1 MKLKKS
7 LVEDINQIEDVQD
20 CNEEC
25 IEPAWTE
32 IDHVDESID
41 LDDPKDVQTLSNFAK
56 QLVQGIIDDAKS
68 NKQVAKEVD
77 NVVDVED
84 NSVSD
89 EVADAAEQIADD
101 TWKAEDLIPGSEAA
115 ISLNNGTGALNAALI
130 TAVRKKKAGDD
141 SDYPNII
148 LSGLA
153 GFGKTA
159 MVKAFCKE
167 HHLNLFE
174 CDAKSLDIAT
184 VGGIPYPKKDKDGT
198 YKQMPITSSYWDK
211 LSLPNTVLF
220 LDEFN
225 RAQDNV
231 AGTLLGL
238 INNHDL
244 PMTTEGKDGKFS
256 TMKHF
261 DNILFTVIAI
271 NPASNVFANVA
282 EFTPEKVSR
291 GVLLYNIK
299 PDRNELLTCLRKIYG
314 QILAN
319 PYLDEDTHNVY
330 EGQLNIAEALLTD
343 KSFTFDDKNDVEKI
357 HTDNNST
364 GDLTQFLN
372 YRTLTGALSACNGT
386 KLNFLSQLYYYRFSA
401 AKQTMIKNILKN
413 YSDKATK
420 GNTVFTQAQ
429 QKAASQISAAQ
440 RAAVGRATA
449 QTLSAFADSL
459 DD

>member
-7 LVEDINQIEDVQD
+7 LVEDINQIEEVQD
-20 CNEEC
+20 CVEDCTGPTCSE
-25 IEPAWTE
+25 
-32 IDHVDESID
+32 VDPVEESID
-41 LDDPKDVQTLSNFAK
+41 LDDPKDVQALSNFAK

-77 NVVDVED
+77 DVVDVED
-84 NSVSD
+84 NSVAD
-89 EVADAAEQIADD
+89 EVADAAEQVADD

-198 YKQMPITSSYWDK
+198 FKQMPITSSYWDK

-244 PMTTEGKDGKFS
+244 PMTTEDKNGKFS

-299 PDRNELLTCLRKIYG
+299 PDRNELLTCLKKIYG
-314 QILAN
+314 QILSN
-319 PYLDEDTHNVY
+319 PYLDEDTHKVY

-343 KSFTFDDKNDVEKI
+343 RSFMFDDKDDVERI
-357 HTDNNST
+357 HNDNNST

-386 KLNFLSQLYYYRFSA
+386 KLNFLAQLYYYRFSD
-401 AKQTMIKNILKN
+401 AKQTMIRNILKN

-420 GNTVFTQAQ
+420 GNTVFSQAQ

-440 RAAVGRATA
+440 KAAMGQATA
-449 QTLSAFADSL
+449 KILADFADSL

>member
-1 MKLKKS
+1 MKLKKP

-32 IDHVDESID
+32 IDPVDESID
-41 LDDPKDVQTLSNFAK
+41 LDDPKDVQTLSSFAK

-343 KSFTFDDKNDVEKI
+343 RSFTFDDKNDVEKI

-386 KLNFLSQLYYYRFSA
+386 KLNFLSQLYYYRFSD

>member
-1 MKLKKS
+1 M
-7 LVEDINQIEDVQD
+7 
-20 CNEEC
+20 
-25 IEPAWTE
+25 
-32 IDHVDESID
+32 
-41 LDDPKDVQTLSNFAK
+41 
-56 QLVQGIIDDAKS
+56 
-68 NKQVAKEVD
+68 
-77 NVVDVED
+77 
-84 NSVSD
+84 
-89 EVADAAEQIADD
+89 
-101 TWKAEDLIPGSEAA
+101 
-115 ISLNNGTGALNAALI
+115 
-130 TAVRKKKAGDD
+130 
-141 SDYPNII
+141 
-148 LSGLA
+148 
-153 GFGKTA
+153 
-159 MVKAFCKE
+159 
-167 HHLNLFE
+167 
-174 CDAKSLDIAT
+174 
-184 VGGIPYPKKDKDGT
+184 
-198 YKQMPITSSYWDK
+198 
-211 LSLPNTVLF
+211 
-220 LDEFN
+220 
-225 RAQDNV
+225 
-231 AGTLLGL
+231 
-238 INNHDL
+238 
-244 PMTTEGKDGKFS
+244 
-256 TMKHF
+256 
-261 DNILFTVIAI
+261 
-271 NPASNVFANVA
+271 
-282 EFTPEKVSR
+282 
-291 GVLLYNIK
+291 LLYNIK

-401 AKQTMIKNILKN
+401 AKQTMIKNILKK

>member
-25 IEPAWTE
+25 IEPACTE
-32 IDHVDESID
+32 IDPVDESID

-89 EVADAAEQIADD
+89 EVADVAEQIADD

-211 LSLPNTVLF
+211 LSLPNTILF

-343 KSFTFDDKNDVEKI
+343 RSFTFDDKNDVEKI

-386 KLNFLSQLYYYRFSA
+386 KLNFLSQLYYYRFSD

-440 RAAVGRATA
+440 RAALGRATA
-449 QTLSAFADSL
+449 QTLNAFADSL